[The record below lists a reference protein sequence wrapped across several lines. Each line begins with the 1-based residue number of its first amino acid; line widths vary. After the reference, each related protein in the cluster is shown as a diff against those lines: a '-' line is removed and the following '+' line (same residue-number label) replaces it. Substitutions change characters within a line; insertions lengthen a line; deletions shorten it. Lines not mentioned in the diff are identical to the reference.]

1 MTITEPA
8 AAPNS
13 REPLLF
19 VSELEFVASRF
30 IGAAVGELGRGR
42 RPQIAPNISPNTM
55 KTISRAI
62 SLTDT
67 ALFMLCAGHSLQAGN
82 AV

>member
-30 IGAAVGELGRGR
+30 IGAAVGELSGCVSTRTD
-42 RPQIAPNISPNTM
+42 QKIADKQT
-55 KTISRAI
+55 SRI
-62 SLTDT
+62 
-67 ALFMLCAGHSLQAGN
+67 
-82 AV
+82 